1 MKLSELMTVIEDL
14 ATNKGQVN
22 AKSRTTLRD
31 YSFVIIEVD
40 DYSYMVEIDSDNNVK
55 SLERL
60 SDLYDRIYGS
70 MDESHE

>member
-1 MKLSELMTVIEDL
+1 MKLSELMTVIGDL

-31 YSFVIIEVD
+31 YSFVIINAG
-40 DYSYMVEIDSDNNVK
+40 DYRYIAELDSEENVK

-60 SDLYDRIYGS
+60 SDLYDRIYGT
-70 MDESHE
+70 MDES

>member
-1 MKLSELMTVIEDL
+1 M
-14 ATNKGQVN
+14 
-22 AKSRTTLRD
+22 RD
-31 YSFVIIEVD
+31 YSFVIINAG
-40 DYSYMVEIDSDNNVK
+40 DYRYIAELDVEENVK